1 MENQQTSGIN
11 LEVLSKD
18 LRDIIKYS
26 DQPEKREKLMDNIDS
41 LTKEIRE
48 LVLLFPPWKMYRTNA
63 EKMTP
68 IIMAGAT
75 ELTSDDNEVV
85 NVLIVYVIEED
96 KLLVKYL
103 TKEFAE
109 NNIIEISEEDED
121 LYKKKLNKFLLK
133 VDNELAS
140 RKLQEPMIID

>member
-1 MENQQTSGIN
+1 
-11 LEVLSKD
+11 
-18 LRDIIKYS
+18 
-26 DQPEKREKLMDNIDS
+26 
-41 LTKEIRE
+41 
-48 LVLLFPPWKMYRTNA
+48 MYRTNA

>member
-48 LVLLFPPWKMYRTNA
+48 LVLTFPPWKMYRTNA
-63 EKMTP
+63 EKMIP

-109 NNIIEISEEDED
+109 NNISEISEEDED
-121 LYKKKLNKFLLK
+121 IYKKKLNKFLLK